1 MKIAKLLVLSAL
13 LLIGSIAKAEVP
25 DGVWTIPEP
34 EGLEFT
40 DVVFDEGATK
50 VYFYNPVAKMF
61 FASGND
67 WNTRASIAAFGY
79 EMWFQTSTEEDAPA
93 GSYEFW
99 DNCQHPDRVLG
110 DKNMFTD
117 DGGSTWVDHA
127 AQANYSWSVTKVGDN
142 TYRFQNVALV
152 ADFPDFD
159 GKYLGWKG
167 DYSDTRLYMITDAE
181 GAIDWKAVS
190 YDSYQAFVESKGYE
204 VYKTACDCFSL
215 ALALKASLEEAETL
229 GANIATQLAVYN
241 NTSSTPDELKAAN
254 DAIKAII
261 EARKSLKKALDDAKA
276 AGFSETAAYDAVFDN
291 GDATADELKK
301 ALEDLNAAVIEWG
314 KGHASVE
321 HPADMTSKIKNPT
334 FDNADATTG
343 WSGDAFGRG
352 GTVSD
357 GAEHYS
363 KNYDTY
369 QTIKDLTP
377 GVYAVGVN
385 GYYRSGNY
393 GGTAEGHWLAND
405 AASKYAKFYAKVG
418 ESYFETPIANVMS
431 GAQTE
436 NPGAQEVKYTD
447 PETQEEVTVYVPN
460 TMAQADIYFHTLGQY
475 ANRLYVIVDE
485 AGELTIGVKKSSQI
499 DGDWSM
505 FDDFSL
511 TYYGS
516 GSDAAELFLEETLK
530 NYSEMTID
538 EGTIFT
544 EAYLT
549 AYNEALKQEI
559 NVSSLEEVAAAL
571 AGIEAANQA
580 IVKNIELWKEWL
592 EAVEKARNNYVFNGK
607 YQGLAAMDDLADY
620 VDDMNTEPILDEHNW
635 TNEELEA
642 EIQKIADMI
651 QAVIDES
658 LNAAHEDGDDMT
670 DYIKN
675 PGFDE
680 DKDINSGKAEGWTID
695 SGTGGNITRGPLGQ
709 DNKNLMEQALG
720 YMNYCFEAWH
730 RYNWD
735 VWQEIENL
743 PKGMYELSVQG
754 YVRCE
759 VSGYQRGDDI
769 NPDYPSPIYLYMNSA
784 TAQFPSVYSED
795 LPEGKEF
802 TTVESWTQETINDKP
817 YPNSMGGAAQCFG
830 WGMYQMKAYGLIAK
844 QGDKFRIGV
853 RMEGNQDW
861 WCIWD
866 NFKLTYRKPTVEIV
880 QPILEAELQKLD
892 LSQAM
897 GSEVFGKVSEVR
909 EMAEAA
915 IASGDGEQMFDAL
928 VEVYNV
934 SDAIR
939 SSVNKFKELET
950 ALEALG
956 GKINEGQVASIK
968 AEAQDLYTQ
977 IQDGIDNHT
986 IATDEVETLKGEITK
1001 MINRLGLP
1009 ADMDQASDEN
1019 PVECTTVI
1027 INPAYVDGNDE
1038 GWTGA
1043 AAVNGEALDAEKFNT
1058 TYNYYQVIQGL
1069 PAGTYDV
1076 VLQGYY
1082 RAGSA
1087 TVDYDS
1093 YVENPEANN
1102 NAFLYAAGENA
1113 DTCSV
1118 PMMRLASQAIST
1130 DALSDGYAWAS
1141 EANQL
1146 AVPNSMATGGEMFM
1160 TFNETTGKNYY
1171 DGNTVTVKVG
1181 EDGNLTIG
1189 LKKKELITDDWT
1201 LWTNWRLYYYG
1212 KNSSKTPNNDPSGI
1226 KELSSE
1232 KPVAI
1237 EFFNLNGVRINKPQK
1252 GIAIMKQKMNDGTVK
1267 VTKIMIK

>member
-759 VSGYQRGDDI
+759 VSGYNRGDDI

-830 WGMYQMKAYGLIAK
+830 WGMYEMKAYGLIAK

-853 RMEGNQDW
+853 RMEGTQDW

-880 QPILEAELQKLD
+880 QPILEAELEKLD

-1232 KPVAI
+1232 KPVSI

>member
-159 GKYLGWKG
+159 GKYIGWKG
-167 DYSDTRLYMITDAE
+167 DYADTRLYMLAEGE

-759 VSGYQRGDDI
+759 VSGYNRGDDI

-830 WGMYQMKAYGLIAK
+830 WGMYEMKAYGLIAK

-853 RMEGNQDW
+853 RMEGTQDW

-880 QPILEAELQKLD
+880 QPILEAELEKLD

-1232 KPVAI
+1232 KPVSI